1 MKKHDPSRRKFI
13 QTSVATSSICFVPV
27 MSIAK
32 AQTNE
37 PIETTYKPQYFNPAE
52 WDFIHAITDQLIPE
66 DELGGGAIAAGV
78 PEFIDRQMLTEFGKG
93 DLFYMQGPF
102 HIDALP
108 TLGYQEQYP
117 PNEVYR
123 HSIAQIDAFLLK
135 KYQKTFAQLDEETQ
149 ITVMQ
154 DLEAGKVP
162 LEGISSSTFFF
173 NLLWKNTQEGFLSDP
188 KYGGNKDMIGWKL
201 VGFPGA
207 RADFMDFVDNP
218 GEVYPYGPVDLAGKR
233 G

>member
-1 MKKHDPSRRKFI
+1 MKKYNSSRRNFI
-13 QTSVATSSICFVPV
+13 KTTTVMTSSICLLPT
-27 MSIAK
+27 MSL
-32 AQTNE
+32 AQTANTE
-37 PIETTYKPQYFNPAE
+37 YSPQYFNAE
-52 WDFIHAITDQLIPE
+52 EWEFIKAFTNQLIPE

-123 HSIAQIDAFLLK
+123 HSIVQIDAFLLK
-135 KYQKTFAQLDEETQ
+135 KYQKTFAQLDGKNQ

-162 LEGISSSTFFF
+162 LDGISSSTFFF

-207 RADFMDFVDNP
+207 RADFMDFVDKP
-218 GEVYPYGPVDLAGKR
+218 GEVYSYGPVDLAGKR

>member
-13 QTSVATSSICFVPV
+13 QTSVATSSVCFVPV
-27 MSIAK
+27 MAIAQSK
-32 AQTNE
+32 KESQTE
-37 PIETTYKPQYFNPAE
+37 LAYQPQYFNQSE
-52 WDFIHAITDQLIPE
+52 WAFIHAITDQLIPE

-78 PEFIDRQMLTEFGKG
+78 PEFIDRQMLTEFGTG
-93 DLFYMQGPF
+93 DLFYMHGPY

-117 PNEVYR
+117 PNELYR
-123 HSIAQIDAFLLK
+123 HSIAQIEAFLVK
-135 KYQKTFAQLDEETQ
+135 QYQKTFAELDSETQ
-149 ITVMQ
+149 IAVMQ

-162 LEGISSSTFFF
+162 LEGISSSTTFF
-173 NLLWKNTQEGFLSDP
+173 NLLWQNTQEGFLSDP

-207 RADFMDFVDNP
+207 RADFMDFVDKP